1 MVGDKRSGKI
11 GVGVFGASGYIGS
24 ELLRYLAVHPRFDVS
39 WASAHSHAGH
49 AIEEVLPNLLHF
61 AAGRFCTMEEG
72 RARMD
77 EVGAVFLALPHHDS
91 QRLIPALAR
100 TYPDVVFVDLA
111 GDFRSADVEGYRRHY
126 GRDHVA
132 GDLLGEFVYGL
143 PEFRR
148 RDILGAR
155 LVANPGCFAT
165 AILLT
170 LAPLARKGLLS
181 GDICVTGITG
191 SSGSGA
197 SPKPTTHHPERAANI
212 RSYRP
217 LEHQHLLE
225 VEEFLRS
232 ETDRDMRLLF
242 VAQSAPIV
250 RGIYVTAFLPGVS
263 PARLTETYRD
273 AYQEEA
279 FVNVVE
285 GSPDLRWVQGTPQAF
300 VGFAGAEP
308 LGSVGFGVI
317 DNLGKGAA
325 GQAIQNLNCVFG
337 FDETDGL
344 RLPGGFI

>member
-1 MVGDKRSGKI
+1 MVRDKPSGRI

-24 ELLRYLAVHPRFDVS
+24 ELLRYLAVHPRLDLR

-49 AIEEVLPNLLHF
+49 AIEEVLPNLTRF
-61 AAGRFCTMEEG
+61 AAGRFCTIEEG
-72 RARMD
+72 RARLD
-77 EVGAVFLALPHHDS
+77 EVGAVLVALPHHES
-91 QRLIPALAR
+91 QRLIPALSRA
-100 TYPDVVFVDLA
+100 YPSVVFVDLA
-111 GDFRSADVEGYRRHY
+111 GDFRSADAAGYRRHY

-132 GDLLGEFVYGL
+132 SDLLPKFVYGL

-148 RDILGAR
+148 HRIRSAHF
-155 LVANPGCFAT
+155 VANPGCFAT

-181 GDICVTGITG
+181 GDVCVTGITG

-197 SPKPTTHHPERAANI
+197 SPNRTTHHPERAANI

-232 ETDRDMRLLF
+232 ETDEDMRLLF

-250 RGIYVTAFLPGVS
+250 RGIYVTAFLPTVS
-263 PARLTETYRD
+263 PARLMETYRA
-273 AYQEEA
+273 AYEEEA

-300 VGFAGAEP
+300 VGVAGTEP